1 MKRID
6 PNATIRPTP
15 EARGYLD
22 ALKSQAVFGR
32 KIDAYVFAAAYAIKQ
47 NADISQ
53 VSLTGRQDMAIMR
66 IVHDEVRLALEAGVH
81 AMTKRNSQ
89 PQPTE
94 SREVLEII
102 TKYAEVGLNLLKV
115 RWEGKTGTQIQDDIR
130 RIISGKTE

>member
-22 ALKSQAVFGR
+22 TLKSQAVFGR

-53 VSLTGRQDMAIMR
+53 VSLTGSQDMAMMK
-66 IVHDEVRLALEAGVH
+66 IVDDEVRLALEAAVH
-81 AMTKRNSQ
+81 AITKHNSQ
-89 PQPTE
+89 TQPIE

-102 TKYAEVGLNLLKV
+102 TKYAEVGLNLLTYSRCCANGTTRDSSV
-115 RWEGKTGTQIQDDIR
+115 RKK
-130 RIISGKTE
+130 S

>member
-1 MKRID
+1 MKRVD
-6 PNATIRPTP
+6 PKATIRPTP
-15 EARGYLD
+15 EAKGYLD
-22 ALKSQAVFGR
+22 TLKSQAVFGR
-32 KIDAYVFAAAYAIKQ
+32 MIDAYVFAAAYGIKQ

-53 VSLTGRQDMAIMR
+53 VSLTGRQDMVIIS
-66 IVHDEVRLALEAGVH
+66 IVDDEVRLALEAGVH

-89 PQPTE
+89 PEPAD

-130 RIISGKTE
+130 RIITGKTE

>member
-6 PNATIRPTP
+6 PKATIRPTP
-15 EARGYLD
+15 EAKGYLD
-22 ALKSQAVFGR
+22 TLKSQAVFGR
-32 KIDAYVFAAAYAIKQ
+32 MVDAYVFAAAYAIKQ

-53 VSLTGRQDMAIMR
+53 VPLKGRQD
-66 IVHDEVRLALEAGVH
+66 IVYINTVDDEVRLALEAAVH
-81 AMTKRNSQ
+81 AITKRNGQ

-130 RIISGKTE
+130 RIITGKT

>member
-32 KIDAYVFAAAYAIKQ
+32 MIDAYVFAAAYAIKQ

-53 VSLTGRQDMAIMR
+53 VSLKGRQDMAIMK
-66 IVHDEVRLALEAGVH
+66 IVDDEVRLALEAGVY
-81 AMTKRNSQ
+81 AITKRNSQ

-102 TKYAEVGLNLLKV
+102 TKYAEVGLNLLKA
-115 RWEGKTGTQIQDDIR
+115 RWEGKTCTQIQDDIR
-130 RIISGKTE
+130 RIITGKTE